1 MRYMSGEL
9 VRLGDRVRLA
19 NDDVGSVV
27 LSIDTGEFTEELPKV
42 AWQQYSEGIVVKT
55 DAGALV
61 MLRDPN
67 EHELCRLN

>member
-55 DAGALV
+55 DEGALV
-61 MLRDPN
+61 MLRDQN
-67 EHELCRLN
+67 EHALCRLN